1 MLELL
6 INMDAWNS
14 LPKHLQVI
22 IETATKAV
30 NQDTLD
36 EYLARNN
43 QALTELIEAHGVE
56 LRKLPD
62 DVIES
67 FRKISEEVIE
77 ESIATDPV
85 MKKVYDSYSK
95 FKQDVSE
102 YHEISEDAF
111 VEARQK
117 GGN

>member
-1 MLELL
+1 MLNDLKSILISALL
-6 INMDAWNS
+6 S
-14 LPKHLQVI
+14 CFYK
-22 IETATKAV
+22 
-30 NQDTLD
+30 
-36 EYLARNN
+36 
-43 QALTELIEAHGVE
+43 
-56 LRKLPD
+56 
-62 DVIES
+62 
-67 FRKISEEVIE
+67 
-77 ESIATDPV
+77 SIATDPV